1 MTGNNVNQTELD
13 LSNLHKEI
21 TEKLQVNGRVKRKTR
36 HRTTKSPPDGSSPP
50 SPQSPRTGKCGR
62 PANPIPRHKRESHI
76 KAEHKRRDKI
86 QKGFESLRS
95 LVPSLEDV
103 SEKESKA
110 VMLFK
115 TAEYCR
121 QLKGQCRGL
130 TDETAALRQEI
141 QSLGTQIHDLQKE
154 LPVTGVDTVEEPP
167 STDIDKLYEE
177 YVRVQTRK
185 NWKFYLF
192 SFMMKPLF
200 ESFKVMV
207 TTTTSD
213 EFTQSVSNWVKDKL
227 SLPNLRIEF
236 FNCLRK
242 ISKET
247 KIMDAPELLPLEAQW
262 SCPGK
267 SMTSDS
273 QVLKMEDDHP
283 VSTPPSAT
291 TNPAHVESPSNMW
304 INSTMPTNGT
314 LSTICHFVTQS
325 NSMISTSSVAENCV
339 IPHSITDTIMSSDS
353 QDLNLGPLGDI
364 PLPTCDT
371 EMSIVDSL
379 LNNLESSDSLQQLLS
394 DQPVS
399 LSDISPTPITEAYT
413 PTPITG
419 AYFTDTQSPFTP
431 TFTSHLGHQ
440 SSHYPH

>member
-36 HRTTKSPPDGSSPP
+36 HRATKSPPDGSSPP

-177 YVRVQTRK
+177 YVMAQTRK

-262 SCPGK
+262 SFAGK
-267 SMTSDS
+267 SMNPDS
-273 QVLKMEDDHP
+273 KVLKMEDDHP
-283 VSTPPSAT
+283 VSISTPPAT
-291 TNPAHVESPSNMW
+291 TNPVPVESHSNMW
-304 INSTMPTNGT
+304 NNSAMSTNCELT
-314 LSTICHFVTQS
+314 TACQFVAQN
-325 NSMISTSSVAENCV
+325 NSLISTSTVAENCV
-339 IPHSITDTIMSSDS
+339 LLQNITDTIMSTDS
-353 QDLNLGPLGDI
+353 QDLHLGPLAGI

-371 EMSIVDSL
+371 EMSIVDSFL
-379 LNNLESSDSLQQLLS
+379 SNLENSDSLHQLLS

-399 LSDISPTPITEAYT
+399 LSDINPTPITEGYL
-413 PTPITG
+413 
-419 AYFTDTQSPFTP
+419 TDSQPPFTP
-431 TFTSHLGHQ
+431 TFSSHLGHQ
-440 SSHYPH
+440 STPYPH